1 MILNYSDEKILS
13 FKHSIFLAGPL
24 PRKDNVE
31 NWKEEAI
38 QILKELN
45 YQGGVYI
52 PEKKNKEIKEG
63 DQKEIEWEMT
73 AMKKASKIIFWIPR
87 SFPEL
92 LGLTTN
98 VEFGFWLTSGK
109 ILYGR
114 PNHSYRNEYLD
125 YLYVKFYHKK
135 PANTLYELL
144 KQVIS

>member
-1 MILNYSDEKILS
+1 MILNYSDEEVLS

-24 PRKDNVE
+24 PRNNKIE

-52 PEKKNKEIKEG
+52 PEKKSKEIKEG
-63 DQKEIEWEMT
+63 DQEEIEWEMT
-73 AMKKASKIIFWIPR
+73 ALKKASKIIFWIPR
-87 SFPEL
+87 SFPDL

-109 ILYGR
+109 IIYGR
-114 PNHSYRNEYLD
+114 PKYSYRNEYLD
-125 YLYVKFYHKK
+125 YLYEKFYYKK

-144 KQVIS
+144 KQAIS